1 MNVDAILRQIGE
13 FGPYQKV
20 IYVILNLL
28 GVTHGTRMLMA
39 VFLLYTPRHRCAIPT
54 YPNDTYE
61 VQSDYHGHLIQH
73 YIPNNTKDG
82 EDSPYDQCRIF
93 HTNGSDG
100 GVVLAKTG
108 CQNFV
113 YDTSVFENTAVV
125 EFDMVC
131 DDALL
136 ASHSQMSQM
145 AGFLFGVLFFGAIGD
160 KWGRK
165 VSLCLAVVIYV
176 AAGLGLSWTPQ
187 AGYAV
192 FVFIR
197 FVNGASSAG
206 AYTSVAVL
214 SVEMVGPSKRLWVGT
229 LIHWT
234 FAIGGMV
241 LDLIGYF
248 IRDWALINIVG
259 TAPAIL
265 ALSFWWIIPES
276 PRWLA
281 KHGRMDEAEKVL
293 RKIAKYNGKTF
304 PENWREF
311 HGTNSKDSSNGNANG
326 GVVKSIDQSDDMSKA
341 NGGVVKSIDQSD
353 DRGKHSDVIRSS
365 KENGIGDVAKPVNQA
380 QTSAGGTLRNF
391 SKMFTYRVLLIRNIV
406 LFLNWFAV
414 AMAYYGLSFTA
425 GQLSAG
431 SVFINFLLSVSMDFP
446 ATGICLL
453 LLDRWGR
460 RRLHTVAMVMGGTS
474 SLLGVLTTMVASDD
488 LQWITVVVAMVGKLG
503 SSMGFILVYIY
514 SSELF
519 PTTVRSAGMGA
530 SSAFAR
536 LGSILASYVQQW
548 SLQMGGNLGKSL
560 PLLVFGAFSLVAGLL
575 TFVLPETLHK
585 DLPDTVED
593 ALVFG
598 KDPEKD
604 EHQDPVK
611 VVEVYT
617 VGDVQIEM
625 TKLET
630 ANAHSNH
637 TPVPDDLPSSLC
649 ANAK

>member
-28 GVTHGTRMLMA
+28 GVTHGIRMLMA

-93 HTNGSDG
+93 NTNGSDDG
-100 GVVLAKTG
+100 MVLAKTG

-136 ASHSQMSQM
+136 GSHSQTSQM
-145 AGFLFGVLFFGAIGD
+145 AGYFLGVLFFGAIGD

-165 VSLCLAVVIYV
+165 VTIYLAVVIYV

-187 AGYAV
+187 ASYV
-192 FVFIR
+192 VFIVVR
-197 FVNGASSAG
+197 FVNGACSAG
-206 AYTSVAVL
+206 AFTAVAVL

-229 LIHWT
+229 LIHWA
-234 FAIGGMV
+234 FAIGGVV

-311 HGTNSKDSSNGNANG
+311 HDTGSKDSSNSNSNG
-326 GVVKSIDQSDDMSKA
+326 GVVKSTNQSDAD
-341 NGGVVKSIDQSD
+341 
-353 DRGKHSDVIRSS
+353 RSS
-365 KENGIGDVAKPVNQA
+365 KIEESGIGGVSKPANEA
-380 QTSAGGTLRNF
+380 QNSSGGPLRDF
-391 SKMFTYRVLLIRNIV
+391 FRMFTYRVLLIRNLL

-414 AMAYYGLSFTA
+414 SMAYFGLSFTA
-425 GQLSAG
+425 DQLSAG
-431 SVFINFLLSVSMDFP
+431 GLFTNFLLSMSMDFP
-446 ATGICLL
+446 ATGLCLI

-474 SLLGVLTTMVASDD
+474 SLLGVLTTMVAPDD

-548 SLQMGGNLGKSL
+548 VSWLLG
-560 PLLVFGAFSLVAGLL
+560 
-575 TFVLPETLHK
+575 
-585 DLPDTVED
+585 
-593 ALVFG
+593 
-598 KDPEKD
+598 
-604 EHQDPVK
+604 
-611 VVEVYT
+611 
-617 VGDVQIEM
+617 
-625 TKLET
+625 
-630 ANAHSNH
+630 
-637 TPVPDDLPSSLC
+637 
-649 ANAK
+649 